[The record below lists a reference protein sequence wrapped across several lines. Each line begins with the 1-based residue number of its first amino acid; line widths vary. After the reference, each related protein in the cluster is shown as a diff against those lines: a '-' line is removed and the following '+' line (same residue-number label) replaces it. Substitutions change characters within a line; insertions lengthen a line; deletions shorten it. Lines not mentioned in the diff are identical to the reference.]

1 MKSRRQLRIEEQVKR
16 IVGLVLGKGAKD
28 PRIGFVSVV
37 RVETT
42 GDLKQARVYVSVY
55 GGEREAEETLSGL
68 QSARGFIQRE
78 LGRQMSARYTPVISF
93 HLVDAEN
100 DGSRIDRMLDELKDA
115 EGWDADE

>member
-1 MKSRRQLRIEEQVKR
+1 M
-16 IVGLVLGKGAKD
+16 VLGKGAKD

-55 GGEREAEETLSGL
+55 GGEGEAEETLNGL

-78 LGRQMSARYTPVISF
+78 LGQQMSARYTPVISF
-93 HLVDAEN
+93 HLSDPER
-100 DGSRIDRMLDELKDA
+100 DGSRIDQMLDELKKE
-115 EGWDADE
+115 EGWRNDE